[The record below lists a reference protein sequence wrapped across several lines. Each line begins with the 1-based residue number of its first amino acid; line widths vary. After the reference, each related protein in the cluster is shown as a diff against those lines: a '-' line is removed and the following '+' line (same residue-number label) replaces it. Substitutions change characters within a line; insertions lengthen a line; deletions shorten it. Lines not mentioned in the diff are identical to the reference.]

1 MATVKCEYSVANH
14 GHHAVHLSPEL
25 TPLAL
30 GGLQPLTN
38 MCHVPYP
45 SAPGN
50 WHSILYFCGFN
61 IFSYLCP
68 PVWGHDPCLIH
79 HCASVPGTELS
90 TGAQQIFVVTS
101 NRINKSLGDKI
112 KHWVTCTFIP
122 FNFLL
127 FVISLSITQD

>member
-1 MATVKCEYSVANH
+1 MATFKCEYSVANH
-14 GHHAVHLSPEL
+14 GHHAVRLSPEL
-25 TPLAL
+25 IPLAL
-30 GGLQPLTN
+30 GSLQPLTN
-38 MCHVPYP
+38 MCHVPHP

-50 WHSILYFCGFN
+50 WRSILYFYGSN

-79 HCASVPGTELS
+79 CCASVPGAELS

-101 NRINKSLGDKI
+101 NRINKSPGDKI